1 MKKFTSKE
9 KIALL
14 MAEDILD
21 IKESISEK
29 DYKLIF
35 DTPIELKE
43 IPGMNKDEII
53 KEADKKIVSI
63 MEKNIRAYPD
73 QWLIFRKF
81 WESPVDMLVL

>member
-35 DTPIELKE
+35 DILMGGEKYKPYAELSKHE
-43 IPGMNKDEII
+43 IDEEFNKRYDDII
-53 KEADKKIVSI
+53 FNTEALALAHVLNGESIDLLKI
-63 MEKNIRAYPD
+63 
-73 QWLIFRKF
+73 
-81 WESPVDMLVL
+81 